1 MMSTPLQS
9 TGDRPLSAP
18 EQFRRFENVSS
29 SDAEFGRIGRSQGAL
44 NVNADDWGRDRDNT
58 DRTLQCVSRG
68 TVNSVSAMV
77 FMEDSERAASIAR
90 AKNVEA
96 GLHLNLTTA
105 FSAKDCPSKLLA
117 RQGDLARFLSGNRF
131 AQVLYHPALAK
142 SFEYVVSSQLDE
154 FQRIYG
160 DAPQRLDGHHHMHLC
175 ANVLLGRLLPAG
187 TLVRRSFT
195 FGPGEKAWINR
206 CYRGLIDR
214 LLAARHRTA
223 DCFFSLIPLNPP
235 ERLLR
240 IFALAGSL
248 RVEVETH
255 PVNVEEFRFLMGD
268 EVLRLSEELRSAVL
282 MRTGTES
289 SDGRAPELSA

>member
-1 MMSTPLQS
+1 MMSMPLQ
-9 TGDRPLSAP
+9 TTAERPVPSP
-18 EQFRRFENVSS
+18 EQLPTYKDAMSS
-29 SDAEFGRIGRSQGAL
+29 GAECKQTGRSRGAL
-44 NVNADDWGRDRDNT
+44 NINADDWGRDRENT

-77 FMEDSERAASIAR
+77 FMEDSERAASIAT
-90 AKNVEA
+90 ANCVEA
-96 GLHLNLTTA
+96 GLHLNVTTA
-105 FSAKDCPSKLLA
+105 FSAKGCPSKLLA
-117 RQGDLARFLSGNRF
+117 RQGELARFLSGNRF
-131 AQVLYHPALAK
+131 AQVLYHPVLAK

-195 FGPGEKAWINR
+195 FNPGEKSRVNR
-206 CYRGLIDR
+206 CYRRMIDS
-214 LLAARHRTA
+214 LLATRHRTA
-223 DCFFSLIPLNPP
+223 DSFFSLIPLNPP
-235 ERLLR
+235 ERLQR
-240 IFALAGSL
+240 IFALAVSQ

-255 PVNVEEFRFLMGD
+255 PVNIEEFRFLMGD

-282 MRTGTES
+282 VRTGMQS
-289 SDGRAPELSA
+289 SGGRTPELPA